1 MQPRYLTKS
10 KFKLAIECPTKL
22 YYAGK
27 KEYYNKKKDD
37 DFLQALAEGGF
48 QVGEL
53 AQCYYPDGVLTKV
66 PRVPA
71 KCSGF
76 GWRLAGLAG
85 LAMLSG

>member
-53 AQCYYPDGVLTKV
+53 AQCYYPDGVLVDTLDQFV
-66 PRVPA
+66 VYFL
-71 KCSGF
+71 SH
-76 GWRLAGLAG
+76 RLVS
-85 LAMLSG
+85 MHFDKRK